1 MAAGGGGGR
10 CGRGGGRAAAGV
22 NKHTTL
28 RVCNFSPS
36 SRQKACR
43 DYFMRPDR
51 ALSLSVVYLRE
62 QRTAR
67 PGVSDITAGPGGVWR
82 GLAGLAKA
90 GQG

>member
-1 MAAGGGGGR
+1 
-10 CGRGGGRAAAGV
+10 
-22 NKHTTL
+22 
-28 RVCNFSPS
+28 
-36 SRQKACR
+36 
-43 DYFMRPDR
+43 MRPDR

-82 GLAGLAKA
+82 GLAGHGKA